1 MATSD
6 VEALIQGRASAQQ
19 HAYTTANVDKL
30 MTFYTKDVDFTDVAM
45 GAFNLNYDALRGF
58 YEAMYNQVHDMTI
71 TNTSVSGTTP
81 ELVTWEMDLGFT
93 LTTDSAELGLK
104 TGEKVLAKGV
114 QVQHWGEVTDNGS
127 GEKAWKI
134 WKESDY
140 FIVVKKE

>member
-1 MATSD
+1 
-6 VEALIQGRASAQQ
+6 
-19 HAYTTANVDKL
+19 
-30 MTFYTKDVDFTDVAM
+30 M

-58 YEAMYNQVHDMTI
+58 YEAMYNQVHDMII

-114 QVQHWGEVTDNGS
+114 QVQHWGEVTDKGS